1 MKSFLSR
8 ALTGVV
14 LLSSSVLVFAQPA
27 ITSFDG
33 FQGRLGPARMTPLSE
48 YSTSP
53 YGYRQGVSTDRSEY
67 GLWRSPGRY
76 RNPGSEDVVSCS
88 ALGCP
93 NNPPDPNRTPV
104 VELPDGNRIDLDLV
118 RRLKDEEPPVTP
130 RVKPKS
136 IPRVS
141 NYQLDI
147 PNLPVDYVTSV
158 EVCKFPRF
166 ENCGNRE

>member
-53 YGYRQGVSTDRSEY
+53 YGYRQGVLTDRSEY

-118 RRLKDEEPPVTP
+118 RRLKDEEPPVKP
-130 RVKPKS
+130 RVKPKTEQAARNQFYRNLHRHADGRGS
-136 IPRVS
+136 
-141 NYQLDI
+141 LDE
-147 PNLPVDYVTSV
+147 V
-158 EVCKFPRF
+158 EEAYRDLVRF
-166 ENCGNRE
+166 RR